1 MCKMDMVVLFHKP
14 FRNTT
19 TEALVAEGIVNLN
32 MARQV
37 LNYFGFVDYSRF
49 RDELFQEC
57 L

>member
-1 MCKMDMVVLFHKP
+1 MDMVVLFHKP